1 MDAKTQLIIL
11 AFSYLYGFILYYLI
25 FINNRVIKN
34 MKSIYRSIITILFM
48 YNIVLIY
55 IISIFKINNGNF
67 HIYFFIMI
75 ILGYISNIK
84 VTKKMANNVKIR
96 KFIEKIKTKCYTEHN
111 KG

>member
-11 AFSYLYGFILYYLI
+11 TFSYQYGFILYYLI

-75 ILGYISNIK
+75 TLGYISNIK
-84 VTKKMANNVKIR
+84 VTKKLANNVKIR
-96 KFIEKIKTKCYTEHN
+96 KFIENFKPKCYTENN